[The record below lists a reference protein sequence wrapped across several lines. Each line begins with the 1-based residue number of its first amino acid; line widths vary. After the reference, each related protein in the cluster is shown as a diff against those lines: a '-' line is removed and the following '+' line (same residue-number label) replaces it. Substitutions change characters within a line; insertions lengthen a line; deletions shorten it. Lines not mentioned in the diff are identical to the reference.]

1 MNCLKLLNNNLDN
14 LLKLLYTNKIS
25 IILTTCVNVNHNI
38 DVLYQRDK
46 QSRINTYVKSIN
58 KWINETNLNIIVVE
72 NSGYSFPQLQ
82 SKINNRFQII
92 TFDSNK
98 NIEFNKLKFQTSK
111 GQWEMFAIQYAYKNS
126 EMLQKSEFIIKITG
140 RYYIPN
146 FLNYLIQ
153 KNIMKYDCLIQYKIP
168 NRIDRCEFVG
178 CKKKLFNDIF
188 NEIMPNGLAEAV
200 FKERI
205 KKYTNVLRCDK
216 LEIEPTIRGGV
227 CEIKTFL

>member
-1 MNCLKLLNNNLDN
+1 MIKMNCLKLLNNNLDN

-126 EMLQKSEFIIKITG
+126 E
-140 RYYIPN
+140 
-146 FLNYLIQ
+146 
-153 KNIMKYDCLIQYKIP
+153 
-168 NRIDRCEFVG
+168 
-178 CKKKLFNDIF
+178 
-188 NEIMPNGLAEAV
+188 
-200 FKERI
+200 
-205 KKYTNVLRCDK
+205 
-216 LEIEPTIRGGV
+216 
-227 CEIKTFL
+227 